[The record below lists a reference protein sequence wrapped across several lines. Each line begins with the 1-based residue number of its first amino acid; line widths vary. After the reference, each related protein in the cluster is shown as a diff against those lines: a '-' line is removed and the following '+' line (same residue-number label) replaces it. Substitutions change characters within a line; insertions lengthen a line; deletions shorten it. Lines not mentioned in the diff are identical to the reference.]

1 MNCISYQLG
10 VFRTAPNMTKAL
22 KNLFQPILIP
32 RASALINVLESHLS
46 WPFLAPAAAGAA
58 TVVAP
63 HEHELK
69 KYFLLL

>member
-10 VFRTAPNMTKAL
+10 VFGTVPNMTKAL
-22 KNLFQPILIP
+22 KNLFQPF
-32 RASALINVLESHLS
+32 NVLESHLS

-58 TVVAP
+58 TAVAP